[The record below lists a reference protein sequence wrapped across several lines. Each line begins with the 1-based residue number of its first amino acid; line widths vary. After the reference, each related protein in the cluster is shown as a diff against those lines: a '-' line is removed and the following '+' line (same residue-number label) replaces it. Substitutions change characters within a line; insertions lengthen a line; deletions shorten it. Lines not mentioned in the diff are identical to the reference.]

1 MIAPAR
7 GGEAAG
13 AGRSGTAVLGDPVAE
28 ARGRPQEPP
37 GRRAFAMLLV
47 APDAVDQKAH
57 SHILACVATA
67 YLTMR
72 MGTFIPSAAV
82 AEGLPY
88 RRAMDLPLVKC

>member
-1 MIAPAR
+1 MPVGPGLPSGVTQLR
-7 GGEAAG
+7 KRV
-13 AGRSGTAVLGDPVAE
+13 AGRTKRPVW
-28 ARGRPQEPP
+28 
-37 GRRAFAMLLV
+37 RAFAVLLV

-72 MGTFIPSAAV
+72 MGAFIPSAAV
-82 AEGLPY
+82 AEGLPC